1 MATRASIAISNMMD
15 EPVACI
21 YHHYDGNPDCLGV
34 IIRDFLEGGKF
45 VNGLKAGAEL
55 GTQFNGIEDFAT
67 QLIVHLKGEAPGM
80 VYLETPMNF
89 GELGEDWL
97 YRVCAHSEGAT
108 LECMP
113 NHPMMDFENDWEDIS
128 EVLEREALKNK

>member
-45 VNGLKAGAEL
+45 VTGLNSEAKM

-67 QLIVHLKGEAPGM
+67 QLIVHLKGDTPGM
-80 VYLETPMNF
+80 VYLETPSNF
-89 GELGEDWL
+89 GDLGEDWL
-97 YRVCAHSEGAT
+97 YRVCTHSEGAT

-113 NHPMMDFENDWEDIS
+113 NHPMMNFENDWENLN

>member
-1 MATRASIAISNMMD
+1 MMD

-34 IIRDFLEGGKF
+34 TIQEFLDGGKF
-45 VNGLKAGAEL
+45 VSGLNSEAEF

-67 QLIVHLKGEAPGM
+67 QLIVHLKGNAPGM
-80 VYLETPMNF
+80 VYLETAANF

-97 YRVCAHSEGAT
+97 YRVIAHSEGAT
-108 LECMP
+108 LECLP
-113 NHPMMDFENDWEDIS
+113 NHPMIDIENDWETI
-128 EVLEREALKNK
+128 EETLNKK

>member
-21 YHHYDGNPDCLGV
+21 YHHYDGNPDCLG
-34 IIRDFLEGGKF
+34 ITIKEFLEGGKF
-45 VNGLKAGAEL
+45 VTGLNSEAKM

-67 QLIVHLKGEAPGM
+67 QLIVHLKGDTAGM
-80 VYLETPMNF
+80 VYLETPANF

-97 YRVCAHSEGAT
+97 YRINAHSEGAT
-108 LECMP
+108 LECVS

>member
-1 MATRASIAISNMMD
+1 MATRASIAITNMMD

-34 IIRDFLEGGKF
+34 TIQKFLDGGEF

-67 QLIVHLKGEAPGM
+67 QLIVHLKGEAPGL
-80 VYLETPMNF
+80 VYLETAANF
-89 GELGEDWL
+89 GEMGEDWL
-97 YRVCAHSEGAT
+97 YRVIAHSGGAT
-108 LECMP
+108 LECIP
-113 NHPMMDFENDWEDIS
+113 NHPMIDFENDWETIE
-128 EVLEREALKNK
+128 EVLNKK

>member
-1 MATRASIAISNMMD
+1 MATRASIAITNMMD

-34 IIRDFLEGGKF
+34 IIRDFLEGGEF

-67 QLIVHLKGEAPGM
+67 QLIVHLKGDAPGM
-80 VYLETPMNF
+80 VYLESHANF

-97 YRVCAHSEGAT
+97 YRVCAHSEGAS
-108 LECMP
+108 LECIP
-113 NHPMMDFENDWEDIS
+113 NHPMIDFEDDWENLS
-128 EVLEREALKNK
+128 EVLERETSKSK

>member
-1 MATRASIAISNMMD
+1 MATRASIAITNMMD

-34 IIRDFLEGGKF
+34 TIQKFLDGGEF

-67 QLIVHLKGEAPGM
+67 QLIVHLKGNAPGM
-80 VYLETPMNF
+80 VYLETAANF
-89 GELGEDWL
+89 GEMGEDWL
-97 YRVCAHSEGAT
+97 YRVIAHSGGAT
-108 LECMP
+108 LECIP
-113 NHPMMDFENDWEDIS
+113 NHPMIDFENDWETIE
-128 EVLEREALKNK
+128 EVLNKK